1 MSLYT
6 PADFVLG
13 RTLLNLNYAYGERNA
28 CRSPDITY
36 LNQLSVYNCDL
47 GPSTT
52 ISSHSMMRCTIS
64 VYWHLYNSEP
74 NDFEAGIYSEVEM
87 EQGQDAVSVVSLSAI
102 CAVGGGYLP
111 GIATR
116 LAIEC
121 ELCQTY
127 FTINSWLEGITLV
140 AAECMFIL
148 RTSLPS
154 VPLEMTVISQAILIP
169 VVYILI
175 SFGNSITI
183 SEPPIPNI
191 TSCYNVGE
199 SRIIVAAYVLL
210 VVGEFE
216 IICFTLYRS
225 IKHYKSLASDNPLL
239 NTLIQHNI
247 FYFVCGFFFSL
258 LVILAIGFFASVYGD
273 MASNLQVAVHA
284 LLVTRMHLELWKSDR
299 AQRFALVDDM
309 IALNP
314 LAQTSRSRDNDWR
327 GNLSALRPLSEI
339 RPLVV
344 SDSAIALW
352 TQATKTARIRINQG
366 TVLPPD
372 TIHATE
378 EDNCWVTLMALHR
391 EEELKNNLESSEEA
405 WRELNEV
412 KVVLGIQTD

>member
-1 MSLYT
+1 MLYLLCRYL
-6 PADFVLG
+6 PFVL
-13 RTLLNLNYAYGERNA
+13 LAA
-28 CRSPDITY
+28 DTY
-36 LNQLSVYNCDL
+36 QVLQPALPLS
-47 GPSTT
+47 
-52 ISSHSMMRCTIS
+52 
-64 VYWHLYNSEP
+64 
-74 NDFEAGIYSEVEM
+74 
-87 EQGQDAVSVVSLSAI
+87 
-102 CAVGGGYLP
+102 
-111 GIATR
+111 
-116 LAIEC
+116 
-121 ELCQTY
+121 LCQTY

-148 RTSLPS
+148 RTYAIWGRSRKILII
-154 VPLEMTVISQAILIP
+154 LLCCFTAILIP

-273 MASNLQVAVHA
+273 MASNLQVTVHA

-327 GNLSALRPLSEI
+327 GN
-339 RPLVV
+339 
-344 SDSAIALW
+344 
-352 TQATKTARIRINQG
+352 
-366 TVLPPD
+366 VLDIGPG
-372 TIHATE
+372 
-378 EDNCWVTLMALHR
+378 LH
-391 EEELKNNLESSEEA
+391 
-405 WRELNEV
+405 
-412 KVVLGIQTD
+412 